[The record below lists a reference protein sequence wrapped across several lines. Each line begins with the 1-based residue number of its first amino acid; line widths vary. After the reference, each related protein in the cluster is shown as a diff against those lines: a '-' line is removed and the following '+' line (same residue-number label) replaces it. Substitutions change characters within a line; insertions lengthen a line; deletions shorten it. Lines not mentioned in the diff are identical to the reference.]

1 MRDLDGDST
10 TAREDRDSVAASDTV
25 SENGLET
32 ISLDDIE
39 DIDDLDEE
47 LDDL

>member
-1 MRDLDGDST
+1 MMLSEQKI
-10 TAREDRDSVAASDTV
+10 RER

-39 DIDDLDEE
+39 DIDDPDEE
-47 LDDL
+47 LEDL